1 MLAFSLHIE
10 LFLVFLIIEM
20 VGNFA
25 IIHLK
30 TNCLRVGEKEYV
42 KSFKEYVK
50 NFPIPFLSVIMS
62 KRNQYNEGLLRL
74 CLT

>member
-1 MLAFSLHIE
+1 M
-10 LFLVFLIIEM
+10 FLIIEM

-25 IIHLK
+25 IIHLN
-30 TNCLRVGEKEYV
+30 TNCLKVGEKEYV

-50 NFPIPFLSVIMS
+50 SFPIPFLSVIMS